1 MTSEA
6 QVLTPGSGPDPVVEE
21 EARIYVASQW
31 KLTWWRFKKHR
42 VAYFSGIVVLLI
54 YLVAA
59 FAEFLAPFPTDAYNA
74 QYTYAPPQRL
84 HLFQRTDNGLRFS
97 PYVNGFTVE
106 VDPVALRRTF
116 VVDPTV
122 RYEVGFFVEGFSYKV
137 LGLIEA
143 NRHLIGPKNPDDP
156 MYLLGADR
164 LGRDMFS
171 RLIAGTRISMSIG
184 LVGVFLSFIL
194 GILLGGISGLYGGVV
209 DNFIQRLIEFLRS
222 IPTIPLWLGLAAA
235 MPPTWPPLRIYFGIT
250 IILSLVGWTGLARVV
265 RGRFLTLRTEDFVM
279 AARLDGA
286 GQQRI
291 IWRYMVPSFA
301 SHIIASLTLAIPG
314 MILAETSLSFLGLG
328 LRPPIVSWGVLLQ
341 EAQNIRAVATAPWLL
356 VPGLAVVVTVL
367 ALNFL
372 GDGLRDAA
380 DPYSRG

>member
-6 QVLTPGSGPDPVVEE
+6 QVLTPGGGPDPVVEE

-42 VAYFSGIVVLLI
+42 VAYFSGIVVVLI

-84 HLFQRTDNGLRFS
+84 HLFQRTDAGLRFS

-116 VVDPTV
+116 VVDPEV
-122 RYEVGFFVEGFSYKV
+122 RYEVGFFVEGFSYEV
-137 LGLIEA
+137 LGLVEA

-156 MYLLGADR
+156 MYLIGADR

-209 DNFIQRLIEFLRS
+209 DNLIQRLIEFLRS

-250 IILSLVGWTGLARVV
+250 VILSLVGWTAFWSV
-265 RGRFLTLRTEDFVM
+265 
-279 AARLDGA
+279 
-286 GQQRI
+286 
-291 IWRYMVPSFA
+291 
-301 SHIIASLTLAIPG
+301 
-314 MILAETSLSFLGLG
+314 
-328 LRPPIVSWGVLLQ
+328 
-341 EAQNIRAVATAPWLL
+341 
-356 VPGLAVVVTVL
+356 LAVVIVTLIERPTSELPEVEVPE
-367 ALNFL
+367 
-372 GDGLRDAA
+372 G
-380 DPYSRG
+380 